1 MVFNFILCEQLHR
14 GVNAKITQEVCMVAR
29 LVCIIEIQSVV
40 VGAGG
45 WWPWWL
51 LSILQGHGSYQIFES
66 SSLLS
71 KAGFV
76 AQNMD
81 VTVL

>member
-1 MVFNFILCEQLHR
+1 
-14 GVNAKITQEVCMVAR
+14 MVAR

-40 VGAGG
+40 MGRVG
-45 WWPWWL
+45 WRPWWL
-51 LSILQGHGSYQIFES
+51 LSILQRHGLYQIFVS

-81 VTVL
+81 VTVS